1 MLPQADRRSPILTR
15 PMTFPPE
22 ASVTVLRPLFLL
34 PALLAASTALAELR
48 CGGNL
53 ITKGDRAYDVLAL
66 CGEPDDREEI
76 AGAYLPGIGVLV
88 AEQRWYY
95 NRGPRELLR
104 VVRMREGRVESIDTA
119 GYGFDDSIRG
129 DCKPELL
136 RTGMHRLEL
145 LARCGPPAYKEARLE
160 VSPPVPTP
168 HAYSRV
174 IPVEEWTYDFGSGRF
189 TRTVTLVEGEVRRVD
204 SGRRR

>member
-1 MLPQADRRSPILTR
+1 VLVSRGLLLLV
-15 PMTFPPE
+15 
-22 ASVTVLRPLFLL
+22 AS
-34 PALLAASTALAELR
+34 LAAPVAQAELR

-53 ITKGDRAYDVLAL
+53 VTKGDRAYDVLAL

-76 AGAYLPGIGVLV
+76 AGAYLPGIGILS

-104 VVRMREGRVESIDTA
+104 VVRIREGRVEAIDTA
-119 GYGFDDSIRG
+119 GYGFNDSIRG

-136 RTGMHRLEL
+136 RIGMHRLEL

-160 VSPPVPTP
+160 VSPPIPTP
-168 HAYSRV
+168 HAYSHV
-174 IPVEEWTYDFGSGRF
+174 LPIEEWTYDFGSGQF
-189 TRTVTLVEGEVRRVD
+189 THTFTLVNGEVRAVE